1 MGGGATPQED
11 CSELGLQP
19 LRGVHPG
26 PRTPTALGQG
36 DLDQSSPCHPPPG
49 LGPAWG
55 PESRTDTPTL
65 KQGRQNH
72 VSPRGG
78 AARMDSPSPG
88 LHTRPDSLPRA
99 PSGLEAL
106 FDGSRDKWVN
116 GLQAWTTE
124 AGEGRFWVGEVLEG
138 LRGVGGRGR
147 CLQRGPRKR
156 DRRSAGGGA
165 GGGAGVAWAPAPPQ
179 TPGSGRQPTR
189 FRCVQLLHQMGPF
202 RP

>member
-11 CSELGLQP
+11 RSELGLQP

-36 DLDQSSPCHPPPG
+36 DLDQSRPCHPPPG
-49 LGPAWG
+49 LGPAGG
-55 PESRTDTPTL
+55 PESRTDTPTP
-65 KQGRQNH
+65 KQGRQDH

-78 AARMDSPSPG
+78 AARMESPSPG
-88 LHTRPDSLPRA
+88 LHTRPDSPPRA
-99 PSGLEAL
+99 PSGLQAL
-106 FDGSRDKWVN
+106 SDGSREKWVSAP
-116 GLQAWTTE
+116 QAWATE
-124 AGEGRFWVGEVLEG
+124 AGEDRFW

-156 DRRSAGGGA
+156 DRRSAGGGI
-165 GGGAGVAWAPAPPQ
+165 GVAWAPAPPR
-179 TPGSGRQPTR
+179 TPGSGRQPTC
-189 FRCVQLLHQMGPF
+189 FLCEQLLHQVGPF